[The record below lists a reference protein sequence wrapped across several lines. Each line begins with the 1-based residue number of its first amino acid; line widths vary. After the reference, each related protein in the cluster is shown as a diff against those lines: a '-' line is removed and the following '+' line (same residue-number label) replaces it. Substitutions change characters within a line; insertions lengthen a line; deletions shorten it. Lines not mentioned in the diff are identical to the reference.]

1 MTSNPFRVPDRRSAV
16 VGVVLFAIAAV
27 TYWDASRM
35 VVRAGYGM
43 GANTTSYF
51 VAVLFALLA
60 IGHLVG
66 AFKPSSCEAETA
78 DWKAVGFIAIAL
90 TGLVATIWLG
100 GGFILGSTS
109 FSHSRREPSGEP
121 RFRSTSV
128 SDWGSASSC
137 FSFST
142 SS

>member
-60 IGHLVG
+60 IGHFVS
-66 AFKPSSCEAETA
+66 AFKPSNYETEAA
-78 DWKAVGFIAIAL
+78 DWKAFSEFTKSPVFRK
-90 TGLVATIWLG
+90 VREATPDMLKM
-100 GGFILGSTS
+100 TADMAN
-109 FSHSRREPSGEP
+109 EPNPEFDAELEQVIGKTVQDYFAKADEAPAES
-121 RFRSTSV
+121 
-128 SDWGSASSC
+128 
-137 FSFST
+137 
-142 SS
+142 